1 MICQLPTDI
10 VELIIKNIP
19 NCIDLIN
26 MNRSSL
32 ALCKATRFTI
42 AKRTLAK
49 NLKKFTKRRFCVN
62 IKCYDDTADT
72 FINVHNYYNRR
83 YVHSWQ
89 KPLNSSK
96 IVVNNKLYS
105 VNSHYCCECF
115 KKYVLVGNN
124 EKVSHNY
131 NIPNQVNV
139 SFESNV

>member
-10 VELIIKNIP
+10 MELIITNIP

-42 AKRTLAK
+42 AKRMLAI

-115 KKYVLVGNN
+115 KKNVLVGNN

-131 NIPNQVNV
+131 RISDQVNV
-139 SFESNV
+139 TFCK

>member
-1 MICQLPTDI
+1 MICQLPSDI
-10 VELIIKNIP
+10 MELIIKNIP
-19 NCIDLIN
+19 NNIDLIN

-62 IKCYDDTADT
+62 IKCYDDTADI

-115 KKYVLVGNN
+115 KKNVLVGNN

-131 NIPNQVNV
+131 RIPDQVNV
-139 SFESNV
+139 TFCK

>member
-10 VELIIKNIP
+10 MELIIKNIP
-19 NCIDLIN
+19 NNIDLIN

-62 IKCYDDTADT
+62 IKCYDDTADI

-96 IVVNNKLYS
+96 IVVNNKLYG

-115 KKYVLVGNN
+115 KKNVLVGNN
-124 EKVSHNY
+124 EKVLHNY
-131 NIPNQVNV
+131 RVSDQVNV
-139 SFESNV
+139 TFCK